1 MWNECLSFW
10 RVVASLCT
18 LRGMWGTTRQHQFTR
33 RTFATRERGLTELRA
48 LPSKISACAS
58 RGTKKMAHLYC
69 EFKRVRQA
77 NDVFGVRRG
86 VLWAFVNKKTIQ
98 RSQISENNPCLV
110 LHQRQGLWF
119 PCPFCVAFC
128 FVHSLL
134 QHAEESYLKG
144 CSGSALTKTRYNRR
158 PPNYKNSK

>member
-1 MWNECLSFW
+1 MHTEGDVGYNKA
-10 RVVASLCT
+10 ASIYKKNVRDERTRINGIACIAFKDL
-18 LRGMWGTTRQHQFTR
+18 GMRLQEGQ
-33 RTFATRERGLTELRA
+33 
-48 LPSKISACAS
+48 
-58 RGTKKMAHLYC
+58 KKMAHLYC